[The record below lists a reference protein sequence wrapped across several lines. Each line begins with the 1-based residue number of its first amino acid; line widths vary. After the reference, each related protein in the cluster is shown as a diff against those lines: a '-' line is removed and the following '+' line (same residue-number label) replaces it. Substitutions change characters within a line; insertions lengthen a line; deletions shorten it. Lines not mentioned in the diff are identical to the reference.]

1 MTKKRKSSQ
10 TGVLNEGMTEP
21 QRATQST
28 NAANQSM
35 SVTLVS
41 TARQSPNSQH
51 TPNSLVN
58 PHLMH
63 VRIISAFAAKL
74 GALVEW
80 RKIEL
85 GDGRTGYALFFDEK
99 KWLVDPV
106 TKELTPLG

>member
-1 MTKKRKSSQ
+1 MTKKHKSSQ
-10 TGVLNEGMTEP
+10 TGVLKEGTTET
-21 QRATQST
+21 QQDMQST
-28 NAANQSM
+28 NGANPSI
-35 SVTLVS
+35 SVTLAS
-41 TARQSPNSQH
+41 TAPPNPNSQL

-58 PHLMH
+58 PHLTH
-63 VRIISAFAAKL
+63 VRIIGAFAAKL

-85 GDGRTGYALFFDEK
+85 GDGRTGYALFFDAK